1 MKRIGACS
9 LVASFALLGCGQR
22 PAFWDAPIENA
33 QPYALADAVA
43 VTDPSANRVVL
54 LTTDAARQV
63 REQFV
68 PIQRGFRTATLA
80 PDRSKL
86 FVVSAGDG
94 GKRPPAGQRAQAPAL
109 EIVTTA
115 AAGRTAYPLSEALD
129 GLALDPRGQWAVL
142 YAGDASTELVSNP
155 NELLLVDLTQPPAPG
170 VNPVSHTLRSFGGKP
185 ERFTFTE
192 PLELP
197 GGTRRLLIVETE
209 QDVAVVDLLQP
220 ASPEITIQLSSGQD
234 TTPAH
239 PQGVTVSDGDP
250 GPNDARIAIREDD
263 SNVVVAT
270 FLPATDRDF
279 SPELNLTAVGGVPSD
294 MAWVRTDAGA
304 LSLAVLVPPAGNA
317 VLVDPG
323 TGLTQDVT
331 LPTAYSRLSLVT
343 AQSGESASTG
353 AAPVD
358 VALLWNGSSGGNGGV
373 AFWELGRVAG
383 RPYRSVET
391 VGVTA
396 GVMSV
401 TDVGGAHPELKIL
414 GTRQQTFF
422 LLDLQART
430 AAPFVTSSSSVSLLP
445 SSTGDRAWAY
455 VQGSSALATVDLV
468 TLHPQDMRDE
478 RSISSLFEI
487 AAADDPAHAAR
498 SLVALTQA
506 GTWGATI
513 YDAAA
518 VAGADDHTAVSG
530 ILLEGTNAT
539 P

>member
-1 MKRIGACS
+1 MKRIAVAAVFLSFLS
-9 LVASFALLGCGQR
+9 LLLGCGQR

-43 VTDPSANRVVL
+43 ITDPAANRVVL
-54 LTTDAARQV
+54 LTTDAARHV
-63 REQFV
+63 REQSV
-68 PIQRGFRTATLA
+68 PIQRGFRTATVA

-86 FVVSAGDG
+86 FVVSSGDG
-94 GKRPPAGQRAQAPAL
+94 GKVPPKGQAAQAPAL
-109 EIVTTA
+109 QIVTTA

-185 ERFTFTE
+185 QRFTFTA

-209 QDVAVVDLLQP
+209 QDVAVVDLLHP
-220 ASPEITIQLSSGQD
+220 TSPEITIQLSSGQD

-263 SNVVVAT
+263 ANVVMAT

-304 LSLAVLVPPAGNA
+304 LSLAVLVPPAGKA
-317 VLVDPG
+317 VLVDPA

-343 AQSGESASTG
+343 AQSGESGSTG
-353 AAPVD
+353 VAPVD
-358 VALLWNGSSGGNGGV
+358 VALLWNGGNGGV

-430 AAPFVTSSSSVSLLP
+430 AAPFVTSSSGVSLLP
-445 SSTGDRAWAY
+445 SATGDRAWAY
-455 VQGSSALATVDLV
+455 VQGSAALATVDLI

-478 RSISSLFEI
+478 RPISGLFEI
-487 AAADDPAHAAR
+487 AAADDPSHTAR
-498 SLVALTQA
+498 SLVALTQS
-506 GTWGATI
+506 GTWGATV

-530 ILLEGTNAT
+530 ILLEGTNAA